1 MNSLLFNRKF
11 SDILIFS
18 YCSIHDRLLT
28 LCFYFIFL
36 LTKRTSKVFVVVLT
50 SNTSRENSIRIKIY
64 FFLREDKATLV
75 NVFLRPQQHTILN
88 FFFYSFSFKLHTI
101 LFSSLSSSSS
111 CSHFFVFDQ
120 LTNILFHTLFD
131 SRFVGRVVF
140 V

>member
-1 MNSLLFNRKF
+1 MFVMVLPTVSLLFNRKF

-88 FFFYSFSFKLHTI
+88 FFFIPFLLNSTRSYFLLSHHHHHAHISSFSI
-101 LFSSLSSSSS
+101 
-111 CSHFFVFDQ
+111 
-120 LTNILFHTLFD
+120 N
-131 SRFVGRVVF
+131 
-140 V
+140 